1 MRSLREVRGITMICE
16 RDTHQE
22 IRSMEAPFR
31 KTILA
36 SNAGARGLLPSNP
49 SFDVTCFGNID
60 SSLSAS
66 NL

>member
-1 MRSLREVRGITMICE
+1 MICE